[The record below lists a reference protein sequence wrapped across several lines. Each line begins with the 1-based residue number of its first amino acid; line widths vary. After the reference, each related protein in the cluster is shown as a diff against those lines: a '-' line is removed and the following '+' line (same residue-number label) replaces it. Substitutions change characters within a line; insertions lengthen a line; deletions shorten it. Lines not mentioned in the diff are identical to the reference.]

1 MRKERLLGHIFTFT
15 TITIWSVAFVSN
27 KALLAYISPI
37 ENMILRFSIAYLL
50 LLLLYPRLIPLQ
62 FVDEVRFF
70 LLGFLG
76 IFVYFLL
83 ENFALKYTQAANVGL
98 YMGALPLFTAI
109 FAHFLTKDERLNRN
123 IIIGFLVAIVG
134 IALILLDGVGFQV
147 RLKGDLLAILA
158 ALVFALYSVALKLAP
173 KGYHYIVITR
183 KSFLYGILLMVCYF
197 LLSGKSFHL
206 QALTITVVWSN
217 ILFLGLLSSGLA
229 FILWQQGIE
238 RIGAMSASNY
248 IYLVPLITAITGIV
262 ALGEKL
268 TIKMVIGAILI
279 LIGLFIAQR
288 RKVERSGN

>member
-1 MRKERLLGHIFTFT
+1 MKRKRVIGHIFAFT

-37 ENMILRFSIAYLL
+37 ENMILRFSLAYLL
-50 LLLLYPRLIPLQ
+50 LLLLYPHYSPFHLK
-62 FVDEVRFF
+62 DELRFF

-109 FAHFLTKDERLNRN
+109 FAHFLTKDERLNKN

-134 IALILLDGVGFQV
+134 IALILLDGAAFTL

-158 ALVFALYSVALKLAP
+158 ATVFALYSVALKFAP
-173 KGYHYIVITR
+173 MGYHYIVITR
-183 KSFLYGILLMVCYF
+183 KSFFYGIVLMLIYF
-197 LLSGKSFHL
+197 FLSGRVFHY
-206 QALTITVVWSN
+206 QALTISVVWIN
-217 ILFLGLLSSGLA
+217 ILFLGVLSSGLA
-229 FILWQQGIE
+229 FILWQQGIKQ
-238 RIGAMSASNY
+238 IGAMSASNY
-248 IYLVPLITAITGIV
+248 IYLVPLITAATGIA
-262 ALGEKL
+262 ALGEEL
-268 TIKMVIGAILI
+268 TVKMLLGAVLI

-288 RKVERSGN
+288 GGNS